1 MLSFFS
7 LLVYSLI
14 VLCVLQSCSA
24 KRMWGSRKK
33 KDDES
38 ETQATVIP
46 QKKVEVPRKRA
57 SEAIQSRGTLVDTIG
72 NVASSNGL
80 GGIEDMVKMYLN
92 MVDELIDSD
101 DFKKLVNPESIKNI
115 LDQFPGVMENPD
127 LATIFSSA
135 EFNNPTLLRSTMKE
149 GIRVL
154 KSSMPDIMGI
164 LADPS
169 KISEFT
175 SQLPPEFRSLLQGI
189 TSGDLSGL
197 KDVIN
202 TLPGLEDSHRSILT
216 SLLEGKTDGLA
227 QELKQLLGDGDQ
239 IEAARQQ
246 FLANP
251 EVAQQMGI
259 PSEVLNDAKQWAKLM
274 EQGIDNLT
282 GGATGGNTKKR
293 FSDTKYNRA
302 A

>member
-1 MLSFFS
+1 
-7 LLVYSLI
+7 
-14 VLCVLQSCSA
+14 
-24 KRMWGSRKK
+24 MWGSRKK
-33 KDDES
+33 KDDEG
-38 ETQATVIP
+38 ETQATVTP
-46 QKKVEVPRKRA
+46 QKKVEAPRKRG
-57 SEAIQSRGTLVDTIG
+57 SEAIQSQGTLVDTIG
-72 NVASSNGL
+72 NVASSNGF
-80 GGIEDMVKMYLN
+80 GGTGIEDMVKMYLN

-101 DFKKLVNPESIKNI
+101 DFEKLVNPESIKNI

-135 EFNNPTLLRSTMKE
+135 EFNNPALLRSTMKE
-149 GIRVL
+149 GIKLL
-154 KSSMPDIMGI
+154 KSSMSDIMGI

-216 SLLEGKTDGLA
+216 NLVEGKTDGLA

-259 PSEVLNDAKQWAKLM
+259 PPEVLNDAKQWAKLM
-274 EQGIDNLT
+274 EQGIDSLT
-282 GGATGGNTKKR
+282 GGATGGGNAKKR